1 MIKKKHIFVCFL
13 SLIGTI
19 FFVLLAIFIY
29 AFGKANIEKFRIQ
42 KTFKEYN
49 NFLKIENMTSQKDF
63 EAVYHVYCTT
73 KTDKHFI
80 FRWVRV
86 QNEKVI
92 FFDLLNSDADFNF
105 LDEFFVE
112 TNIVTEAI
120 KMILQKEGIIASG
133 TTATGQIRNVLTGSM
148 KKFNMNKPQWAGSV
162 GNFGENILPTSIDLG
177 KEFFA
182 IKKIQEEN

>member
-1 MIKKKHIFVCFL
+1 MFKKKHIFVCFL

-73 KTDKHFI
+73 KAGKHFV

-86 QNEKVI
+86 QNSKVV

-112 TNIVTEAI
+112 TNVVTEAI
-120 KMILQKEGIIASG
+120 KIILQNERIIASV
-133 TTATGQIRNVLTGSM
+133 TTATCQIGNV
-148 KKFNMNKPQWAGSV
+148 KRK
-162 GNFGENILPTSIDLG
+162 
-177 KEFFA
+177 
-182 IKKIQEEN
+182 

>member
-1 MIKKKHIFVCFL
+1 MFKKKHIFVCFL

-73 KTDKHFI
+73 KAGKHFV

-86 QNEKVI
+86 QNSKVV
-92 FFDLLNSDADFNF
+92 FFDLLNSDANFNF

-120 KMILQKEGIIASG
+120 KMIIQNERIIALG
-133 TTATGQIRNVLTGSM
+133 TTATGQIGNALTRSI
-148 KKFNMNKPQWAGSV
+148 KEFNIHQPQWAGSV
-162 GNFGENILPTSIDLG
+162 GNFVENVLPTGYDIYKSIKG
-177 KEFFA
+177 
-182 IKKIQEEN
+182 EE